1 MRETIKIGS
10 TDVDMLSNGA
20 SPFIYKRIFKK
31 DAFSQISESADN
43 IGLAGEVGFVM
54 HLQTVKTFKEILDTV
69 KIEDFYE
76 WTAGFEAIDIPL
88 AATKI
93 ISLFYAQQVGTVDSK
108 KK

>member
-10 TDVDMLSNGA
+10 ADVDMLSNGA

-31 DAFSQISESADN
+31 DAFSEISGAADN
-43 IGLAGEVGFVM
+43 IDLAGEVGFVM

-76 WTAGFEAIDIPL
+76 WTAGFEAMDIPL

-93 ISLFYAQQVGTVDSK
+93 ISLFYAQHTGTVDSK